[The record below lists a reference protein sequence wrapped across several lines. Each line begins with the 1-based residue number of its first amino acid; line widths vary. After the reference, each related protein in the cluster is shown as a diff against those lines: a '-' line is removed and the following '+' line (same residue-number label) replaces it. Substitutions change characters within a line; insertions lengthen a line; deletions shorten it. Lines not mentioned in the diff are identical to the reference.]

1 MQAKQAILKLALVSI
16 LSVFPFS
23 TVQSTALLVQ
33 APVIRVNSNLVS
45 VPVSVTNTA
54 GEPVQN
60 LRAEDFRIEEDGKP
74 QTISNMGEPG
84 EARVELALLI
94 DVSGSLLPKFDFA
107 KQAAV
112 RFLQSILRPV
122 DAVSIY
128 TIGITP
134 RRVVDRTMGGKA
146 ALEGLMTIKPSREQ
160 TAFFD
165 AVTLA
170 ARSTGKSAPP
180 DARRVI
186 VVLSDGEDNNSE
198 SSRFG
203 DSVQALQRA
212 DCILYSIN
220 PSGPSIRLNKV
231 SLKGHEVLQQLA
243 SQTGGSAFLPDQLE
257 ELDAIFTR
265 IAAEIK
271 AQYLLGYYPPDNPM
285 DGSFRRIAVHVPKR
299 PELFV
304 RARQGYYA
312 AKP

>member
-1 MQAKQAILKLALVSI
+1 MQTKQAIIKLALVSI
-16 LSVFPFS
+16 LSVPPFC
-23 TVQSTALLVQ
+23 TVQSQTLPGQ
-33 APVIRVNSNLVS
+33 TPVIRVNANLVS
-45 VPVSVTNTA
+45 VPVSVTNNA

-84 EARVELALLI
+84 EARVELALLF

-107 KQAAV
+107 KEAAS

-128 TIGITP
+128 TIGATP
-134 RRVVDRTMGGKA
+134 RLVLDRTTGGKA
-146 ALEGLMTIKPSREQ
+146 ALEGLQAIKPTREQ

-165 AVTLA
+165 AVAAA
-170 ARSTGKSAPP
+170 ARSIGQSAPP
-180 DARRVI
+180 DARRVV

-198 SSRFG
+198 SNRLAG
-203 DSVQALQRA
+203 ALQALQRA

-220 PSGPSIRLNKV
+220 TSGPSIWLNKV
-231 SLKGHEVLQQLA
+231 SLKGHEVLKQLA
-243 SQTGGSAFLPDQLE
+243 SQTGGSAFLPDKLE
-257 ELDAIFTR
+257 ELDPIFTR

-299 PELFV
+299 PELSV

-312 AKP
+312 SKP

>member
-1 MQAKQAILKLALVSI
+1 MIKLALVSI
-16 LSVFPFS
+16 LSVLPFC
-23 TVQSTALLVQ
+23 TVQSPALLGQ
-33 APVIRVNSNLVS
+33 TPVIRVNSNLVS
-45 VPVSVTNTA
+45 VPVSVTNNA

-84 EARVELALLI
+84 EARVELALLF

-107 KQAAV
+107 KEAAL

-128 TIGITP
+128 TIGATP
-134 RRVVDRTMGGKA
+134 RRVLDRTAGGKA
-146 ALEGLMTIKPSREQ
+146 ALEGLLAIRPTREQ

-165 AVTLA
+165 AVTAA
-170 ARSTGKSAPP
+170 ARSVGQSGPP
-180 DARRVI
+180 DARRVV

-198 SSRFG
+198 SNRVG
-203 DSVQALQRA
+203 EAIQALQRA

-243 SQTGGSAFLPDQLE
+243 SQTGGSAFLPDKLE
-257 ELDAIFTR
+257 DLDAIFTR

-271 AQYLLGYYPPDNPM
+271 AQYLLGYYPPENPM
-285 DGSFRRIAVHVPKR
+285 DGSFRRIAVRVPKR

>member
-1 MQAKQAILKLALVSI
+1 MQAKQVIMHLALVSI
-16 LSVFPFS
+16 LSLLPSS
-23 TVQSTALLVQ
+23 TVQPPALMGQ
-33 APVIRVNSNLVS
+33 TPVIRVSSNLVS

-84 EARVELALLI
+84 EARVDLALLF
-94 DVSGSLLPKFDFA
+94 DVSGSLSPKFDFT
-107 KQAAV
+107 KEAAS

-128 TIGITP
+128 TIGATP
-134 RRVVDRTMGGKA
+134 RRVLERTTGGKT
-146 ALEGLMTIKPSREQ
+146 ALESLLAIRPSREQ
-160 TAFFD
+160 TAFYD
-165 AVTLA
+165 SVAEAV
-170 ARSTGKSAPP
+170 RSVGQGSPP
-180 DARRVI
+180 EARRVI

-198 SSRFG
+198 NNKLG
-203 DSVQALQRA
+203 DVLQALQRA

-220 PSGPSIRLNKV
+220 PSGPSIRLNNV
-231 SLKGHEVLQQLA
+231 SLKGHEVLKQLA
-243 SQTGGSAFLPDQLE
+243 SETGGSTFLPDQLE
-257 ELDAIFTR
+257 DLDAIFTR

-271 AQYLLGYYPPDNPM
+271 AQYLLGYYPPDNST
-285 DGSFRRIAVHVPKR
+285 DGSFRHIAVRVPKR

-304 RARQGYYA
+304 RARQGYYS

>member
-1 MQAKQAILKLALVSI
+1 MRAEQAITKLALVSI
-16 LSVFPFS
+16 LSVLPLS
-23 TVQSTALLVQ
+23 TVQSTALLGQ
-33 APVIRVNSNLVS
+33 TPVIRVNSNLVS

-60 LRAEDFRIEEDGKP
+60 LRVEDFRIEEDGKL

-84 EARVELALLI
+84 EARVEMALLF

-107 KQAAV
+107 KEAAS

-128 TIGITP
+128 TVGVTP
-134 RRVVDRTMGGKA
+134 RRVLDRTAGGKG
-146 ALEGLMTIKPSREQ
+146 ALEGLLAIKPTREQ

-165 AVTLA
+165 AVTAA
-170 ARSTGKSAPP
+170 ARSLGQSAPP

-198 SSRFG
+198 TSRLG
-203 DSVQALQRA
+203 DSLQALQRA

-243 SQTGGSAFLPDQLE
+243 SQTGGSAFLPDKLE
-257 ELDAIFTR
+257 DLDAIFTR
-265 IAAEIK
+265 IATEIK
-271 AQYLLGYYPPDNPM
+271 AQYLLGYYPHDNAM
-285 DGSFRRIAVHVPKR
+285 DGSFRRIAVRVPKR

-304 RARQGYYA
+304 RARQGYYVS
-312 AKP
+312 KP